1 METSENNV
9 ISKDDFTD
17 VHNNK
22 TGVLTYHSANLK
34 KIFLYYSWISYSSF
48 SWGTERKLSYWLC
61 FYIFGLCSYICILA
75 SASQLYPRATAINL
89 SCFTYFYLH
98 SLKNVNKN
106 LKFLQ
111 LYTIVK

>member
-34 KIFLYYSWISYSSF
+34 KIFLYYCWISF
-48 SWGTERKLSYWLC
+48 SGGKKRKLSY
-61 FYIFGLCSYICILA
+61 
-75 SASQLYPRATAINL
+75 
-89 SCFTYFYLH
+89 
-98 SLKNVNKN
+98 
-106 LKFLQ
+106 
-111 LYTIVK
+111 